1 MFLGGAWLHSESRVE
16 YSLLQRVIGAECNP
30 ISPRSLGLIKC
41 RVCAMDQLLRR
52 VASLKACNT
61 DTQPG
66 AECSTDTVM
75 DPLHQLVGFLEC
87 PVANSFMK
95 HLQVCLCRDAG

>member
-1 MFLGGAWLHSESRVE
+1 
-16 YSLLQRVIGAECNP
+16 
-30 ISPRSLGLIKC
+30 
-41 RVCAMDQLLRR
+41 MDQLLRR